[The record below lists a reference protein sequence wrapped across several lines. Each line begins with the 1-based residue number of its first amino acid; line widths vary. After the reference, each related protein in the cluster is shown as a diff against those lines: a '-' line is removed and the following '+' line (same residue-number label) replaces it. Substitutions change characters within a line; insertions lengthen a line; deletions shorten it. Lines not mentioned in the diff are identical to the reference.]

1 MNVLKPLGF
10 PLHKLTGHNPHTRVR
25 PRPIYPDLGLD
36 GQQQLALQQYLANLV
51 KPQVLFG
58 VKRKRP
64 KTADEAVAAT
74 LEIESY
80 LVLAMGVGKVNQVSQ
95 ADPDPQGS
103 VINVVKTQQDA
114 MLEMMSQLVQRM
126 DQLESA
132 GEPNK
137 GHGPGQQGIH
147 RRGSTTPRS

>member
-58 VKRKRP
+58 VKQS
-64 KTADEAVAAT
+64 DEAVAAT
-74 LEIESY
+74 LEMESY
-80 LVLAMGVGKVNQVSQ
+80 LVLAMGVGNVNPVSQ

-103 VINVVKTQQDA
+103 VINVVKPQQDA

-147 RRGSTTPRS
+147 RRGNTTPRS